1 MKWPAPS
8 RRWVGFLLLA
18 YLLVVV
24 IVVFTIRIGDF
35 RLPELLSGVL
45 HTLQQHGFGAGVRFG
60 HVEAAANVL
69 FFVPLGAL
77 FPLWFRNRRWLTS
90 WLVCVGISLI
100 VEVIQSVFLS
110 NRVGSMRDV
119 VCNGL
124 GAALGVVLTWILT
137 ESRVCIGRKPPVH
150 YPG

>member
-1 MKWPAPS
+1 MKWLAPS

-18 YLLVVV
+18 YLLGVV
-24 IVVFTIRIGDF
+24 IVVFIVRIGDF
-35 RLPELLSGVL
+35 RLPELVSGVL
-45 HTLQQHGFGAGVRFG
+45 ITRQQHGFGAGVRFG

-77 FPLWFRNRRWLTS
+77 VPLWFKNRRWLTS

-100 VEVIQSVFLS
+100 VEVVQFIFLS
-110 NRVGSMRDV
+110 DRVGSVRDV
-119 VCNGL
+119 ICNGL

-137 ESRVCIGRKPPVH
+137 ESRVLIGPKPPV
-150 YPG
+150 PSP